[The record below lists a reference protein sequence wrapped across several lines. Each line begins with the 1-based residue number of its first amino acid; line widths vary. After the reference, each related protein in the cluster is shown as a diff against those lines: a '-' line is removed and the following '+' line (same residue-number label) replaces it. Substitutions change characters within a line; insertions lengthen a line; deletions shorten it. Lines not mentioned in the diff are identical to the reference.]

1 MRAWQV
7 TRHGRPDQVLQW
19 SERPV
24 PEPGP
29 GRLRVRVLAA
39 AIGLP
44 DALMCSAT
52 YAFAPPV
59 PFVPG
64 QEVCGIVDA
73 VGDGTSIPVGSR
85 VMGVT
90 DFFDG
95 HGGLAEHCLM
105 GEVSAFE
112 APATMDDV
120 TAAGFRIGY
129 STAWIGLVRR
139 GVVRAGE
146 TVLVLG
152 AAGGSGAA
160 AIEVAKALGAR
171 VVAVVSDADKAAFVR
186 GLGADAVVDR
196 TSGPVAEQTRELTGG
211 RGVDVV
217 YDPVG
222 GAPAADA
229 MRTLVSGGRFL
240 AVGFASG
247 AWAAPDTAAMVRAN
261 WAFIGVYAGAIGRAD
276 NEADHARL
284 LGLVAEG
291 RLHPTCTAIGPD
303 EVPTAM
309 QRVADGRMIGK
320 VVVTME
326 ATR

>member
-7 TRHGRPDQVLQW
+7 ARHGAPIDVLTVG
-19 SERPV
+19 ERVV
-24 PEPGP
+24 PEPLP

-39 AIGLP
+39 AVGMP
-44 DALMCSAT
+44 DAMMCSAS
-52 YAFAPPV
+52 YAFSPPM

-64 QEVCGIVDA
+64 QEVCGVVDA
-73 VGDGTSIPVGSR
+73 VGDGVGMSVGTR

-105 GEVSAFE
+105 GEATAFLV
-112 APATMDDV
+112 PDTMDDV

-139 GVVRAGE
+139 AAVQPHE

-160 AIEVAKALGAR
+160 AIEVSKALGAT
-171 VVAVVSDADKAAFVR
+171 VIAVVSGEEKAAFVR
-186 GLGADAVVDR
+186 ELGADHVIDRSAGPISSAV
-196 TSGPVAEQTRELTGG
+196 REITDG
-211 RGVDVV
+211 RGADVV

-222 GAPAADA
+222 GQVASDA
-229 MRTLVSGGRFL
+229 MRAVESDGRFL

-247 AWAAPDTAAMVRAN
+247 AWATPDTAAMVRGN
-261 WAFIGVYAGAIGRAD
+261 WSFIGVYAGAIGRSD
-276 NEADHARL
+276 NEVDQARL
-284 LGLVAEG
+284 LDLVDRGLISPAARVVSFDDAASAIQQIADG
-291 RLHPTCTAIGPD
+291 GAIGKT
-303 EVPTAM
+303 VV
-309 QRVADGRMIGK
+309 RVADS
-320 VVVTME
+320 
-326 ATR
+326 